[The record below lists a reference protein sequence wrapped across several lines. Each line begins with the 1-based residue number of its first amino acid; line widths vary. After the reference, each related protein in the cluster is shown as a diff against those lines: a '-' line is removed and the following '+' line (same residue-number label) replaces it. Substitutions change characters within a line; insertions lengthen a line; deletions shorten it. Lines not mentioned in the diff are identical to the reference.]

1 MGMAKKNNPIEN
13 FNGQFKQQYTQRR
26 LLRLNTLT
34 WFKLGACVHLI
45 EVLNLLGKAA
55 EGSVAKRQVFEVK
68 KKRVRPAQAGSGLSL
83 E

>member
-1 MGMAKKNNPIEN
+1 MINKRRSS
-13 FNGQFKQQYTQRR
+13 QQ
-26 LLRLNTLT
+26 LNTIL
-34 WFKLGACVHLI
+34 KQSRNPQLA

-68 KKRVRPAQAGSGLSL
+68 KKRVRPAQAGSALSL